1 MKKLV
6 VAVTDQYISE
16 FLRKTLED
24 EFKLIFV
31 TSGEGAYKCILHEMP
46 SAVITDVVLPGEID
60 GFKLFQILKNNEETS
75 SIPVIFVTPY
85 MVKEKVFSMGGK
97 HFISLPNLK
106 SEFQAHIKK
115 MIEKNLEE
123 ALNSG

>member
-1 MKKLV
+1 MEKLV
-6 VAVTDQYISE
+6 VVAPDQYIAV

-24 EFKLIFV
+24 KFKLIFT
-31 TSGEGAYKCILHEMP
+31 TSGEEAYNCILHEMP

-60 GFKLFQILKNNEETS
+60 GLKLFQIMKSNKETS
-75 SIPVIFVTPY
+75 GIPVIFITPY

-106 SEFQAHIKK
+106 SEFQAHIRE
-115 MIEKNLEE
+115 MIEKSLEKV
-123 ALNSG
+123 LKSG

>member
-24 EFKLIFV
+24 EFKLIFA

-85 MVKEKVFSMGGK
+85 MVKEKVFLMGGK

-106 SEFQAHIKK
+106 SEFQAHIRE
-115 MIEKNLEE
+115 MIEKSLEE
-123 ALNSG
+123 VLKSG

>member
-24 EFKLIFV
+24 EFKLIFA

-75 SIPVIFVTPY
+75 SIPVIFITPY